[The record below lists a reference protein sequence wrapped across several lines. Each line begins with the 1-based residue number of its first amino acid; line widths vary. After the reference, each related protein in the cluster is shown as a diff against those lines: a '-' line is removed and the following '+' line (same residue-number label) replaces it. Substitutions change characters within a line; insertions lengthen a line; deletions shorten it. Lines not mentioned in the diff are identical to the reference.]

1 MDYEEQIS
9 AAWRVID
16 RLRFAPDYEV
26 RALRQALIEIRDNI
40 EEILA

>member
-1 MDYEEQIS
+1 MDFEEDII

-16 RLRFAPDYEV
+16 RLRFASGDEV

>member
-1 MDYEEQIS
+1 MDYEEQII

-16 RLRFAPDYEV
+16 RLRFASDDEV
-26 RALRQALIEIRDNI
+26 REVRQALTEIRDMI

>member
-1 MDYEEQIS
+1 MDYEEQII

-26 RALRQALIEIRDNI
+26 REVRKALIEIRDMI

>member
-1 MDYEEQIS
+1 MELEEDII

-16 RLRFAPDYEV
+16 RLRFAPESEWGD
-26 RALRQALIEIRDNI
+26 LRQALTEIRDNI